1 MKFKS
6 TVEQSGKT
14 ATGIQVPE
22 KVVASLGSSK
32 RPAVRVSIG
41 GYTYRSTIA
50 VMGGRFMLPISAD
63 VRAGSGVQAGDQID
77 VEVELDTAPRE
88 VEVPSD
94 FQDAL
99 EREPEARRFFE
110 SLSYSNRL
118 RVVLGIKDAKTPE
131 TRTRRIAGAVA
142 KLREGRAL

>member
-1 MKFKS
+1 MRFKA

-22 KVVASLGSSK
+22 DAVASRGSSK
-32 RPAVRVSIG
+32 RPAVRVTIG

-50 VMGGRFMLPISAD
+50 VMGGRFMLPISAE
-63 VRAGSGVQAGDQID
+63 VRAGSGVKAGDEID
-77 VEVELDTAPRE
+77 VEVALDTQPRE
-88 VEVPSD
+88 VEIPED
-94 FQDAL
+94 FRAQL
-99 EREPEARRFFE
+99 EQEPEAKRFFD

-118 RVVLGIKDAKTPE
+118 RFVLGIEDAKTAD
-131 TRTRRIAGAVA
+131 TRQRRIDGAIT